1 MRRNRLARQR
11 AFGVMAAA
19 GAALAAGWAVWGG
32 GLTSGHLA
40 GQSAPSVSY
49 SAGPIRAV
57 SVGCPGTGD
66 ISQAVDRARQY
77 VYQEF
82 EGCDDGNGIGFARS
96 ANGGKSYTR
105 PVALPGSDGGW
116 DPWLAVAPD
125 GVLYAAFMDTLGN
138 RTYPVIDVSHDHG
151 RTFRAEYSL
160 RPARGNN
167 WGDAEYLAVG
177 PNGTLY
183 VAWDYGP
190 SDPEVNSACSPT
202 GSCWATSGDLN
213 VVVQSSA
220 DEARTFT
227 PVSVVSPGYPDGGAD
242 EGSITVAP
250 DGAVDVLYQGY
261 EVTNRKTLTLA
272 HGHEY
277 FTTSADGGKK
287 WSAPAEVGATA
298 GQITISQWW
307 NDGSIAADSAG
318 NLYATWDTQGTA
330 GRHRTDTGWV
340 SFSTDGG
347 REWSAPTR
355 ATPDRKNVP
364 HITEVAGAGPGKAY
378 VAWLSSSDPRGY
390 ALYLRAFSISA
401 SRDGRWL
408 SAAVR
413 ISRKFGNP
421 DDFPGDTF
429 GIATSSLA
437 ALAVSWGSAVPGSR
451 GNASVSAAP
460 VTVLTR

>member
-1 MRRNRLARQR
+1 
-11 AFGVMAAA
+11 
-19 GAALAAGWAVWGG
+19 
-32 GLTSGHLA
+32 
-40 GQSAPSVSY
+40 
-49 SAGPIRAV
+49 V

-82 EGCDDGNGIGFARS
+82 EACDDGNGIGLARS

-138 RTYPVIDVSHDHG
+138 QTYPVIDVSHDHG

-160 RPARGNN
+160 RPAHGTN

-190 SDPEVNSACSPT
+190 SDPE
-202 GSCWATSGDLN
+202 
-213 VVVQSSA
+213 
-220 DEARTFT
+220 
-227 PVSVVSPGYPDGGAD
+227 
-242 EGSITVAP
+242 I
-250 DGAVDVLYQGY
+250 
-261 EVTNRKTLTLA
+261 
-272 HGHEY
+272 
-277 FTTSADGGKK
+277 
-287 WSAPAEVGATA
+287 
-298 GQITISQWW
+298 
-307 NDGSIAADSAG
+307 
-318 NLYATWDTQGTA
+318 
-330 GRHRTDTGWV
+330 

-347 REWSAPTR
+347 REWSAPAR

-429 GIATSSLA
+429 GIATSSPA

-451 GNASVSAAP
+451 GNASVSAVP
-460 VTVLTR
+460 ITVLTR